1 MLTEINTLIDTA
13 QADANSG
20 CGLSDVLFESRLQA
34 SFRGLLGKAP
44 AEEKEQ
50 IEKILLDAGY
60 DPEFEEYEAGP
71 NECSLTGIDTY
82 CCPCGQHE

>member
-1 MLTEINTLIDTA
+1 MLNEIHTLIATA

-20 CGLSDVLFESRLQA
+20 CGLSDVLFESRMQA
-34 SFRGLLGKAP
+34 SFRGLLHKAP
-44 AEEKEQ
+44 HEEKAQ

-71 NECSLTGIDTY
+71 DECSLTGIETY
-82 CCPCGQHE
+82 CCPCGRHE